1 MKILI
6 ANPNMSRTMVDLMV
20 AEARQSCRPGT
31 EVEGVAADF
40 GVPYIAT
47 RSEMAIAGHAL
58 LDSLARHHQG
68 YDAVIVG
75 AFIQSIVAGAKELM
89 PIPVIGLAEASL
101 RAAQILGRRVSI
113 LGVGTP
119 GRGANQDIISE
130 LRMDRDV
137 VSVRPLPLSGTALA
151 TDQARADQVVIE
163 LGLAAVAE
171 DNADVL
177 VLGGAAFAG
186 MAKRIA
192 GQLSRPLRDWPGGTH
207 GIVQLAQTQRRHLQ
221 PAGRKTHRGSF
232 PGAVGLLQAQGL
244 GAAILHVYRPAGSGS
259 PLNAGP
265 PARDSG
271 DTAATRAPS
280 AASSGALSIPP
291 IVRAVE
297 PSRSALFWV
306 CSTPNSGR
314 HSAGPQTVRFDPLA
328 EVVPGFRKRFSHRR
342 SGAEIARATPE
353 GAAKH
358 VAERA

>member
-6 ANPNMSRTMVDLMV
+6 ANPNMSRNMVDLMV
-20 AEARQSCRPGT
+20 AEARESCRPGT
-31 EVEGVAADF
+31 DVDGVAADF

-75 AFIQSIVAGAKELM
+75 AFIQSIVASAKELM

-101 RAAQILGRRVSI
+101 RAAQILGRRVAI

-130 LRMDRDV
+130 LRMDKDV
-137 VSVRPLPLSGTALA
+137 VSVRPLPLSGTELA
-151 TDQARADQVVIE
+151 SDQARADKVVIE

-192 GQLSRPLRDWPGGTH
+192 GQLPVPVVSPVHFAIGLAELTVLSGWRKPREGTYSPPDEKP
-207 GIVQLAQTQRRHLQ
+207 T
-221 PAGRKTHRGSF
+221 K
-232 PGAVGLLQAQGL
+232 GL
-244 GAAILHVYRPAGSGS
+244 GPEL
-259 PLNAGP
+259 
-265 PARDSG
+265 
-271 DTAATRAPS
+271 S
-280 AASSGALSIPP
+280 AFFKPKP
-291 IVRAVE
+291 
-297 PSRSALFWV
+297 
-306 CSTPNSGR
+306 
-314 HSAGPQTVRFDPLA
+314 
-328 EVVPGFRKRFSHRR
+328 
-342 SGAEIARATPE
+342 
-353 GAAKH
+353 
-358 VAERA
+358 